1 MIVNRPLM
9 RYYGGKW
16 RLAPWI
22 IENMPAHR
30 CYTEVFGGAAS
41 VLLRKPRCYSEI
53 YNDLDGEIVNVF
65 RVLRN
70 PSQARDLVRSIRL
83 TPYAREEFELSY
95 ITDGDPVEQA
105 RRTLFRSA
113 AGFASGAQLQY
124 GTGFRSNVTRPHS
137 TPAGDWRNMPSVLEQ
152 IIDRLCGVIIEHE
165 PALNVLRRYDG
176 PETLH
181 YVDPPY
187 VYETRNARN
196 AGMTYRHELTDEQHI
211 ELAIALQGLRGF
223 VMLSGYSCPL
233 YDDLYGKW
241 TRSDHSSHADG
252 ARDRTECLWINRPIQ
267 PTLFQEDTHD

>member
-1 MIVNRPLM
+1 M
-9 RYYGGKW
+9 
-16 RLAPWI
+16 
-22 IENMPAHR
+22 
-30 CYTEVFGGAAS
+30 
-41 VLLRKPRCYSEI
+41 
-53 YNDLDGEIVNVF
+53 F

-196 AGMTYRHELTDEQHI
+196 AGSTYRHELTDEQHI
-211 ELAIALQGLRGF
+211 ELAIALHGLRGF